1 MPSTPTTRAAA
12 QSLVTAFGA
21 RRGGGRFPGIS
32 RAAVTSAL
40 SQRIVTPGDIS
51 QSVLSLC
58 GPAALLF
65 TTARDEPTRYA
76 QFIIDLYEKGRA
88 KLGSLDIEPGVDAR
102 NYTPPPSV
110 NAADWIGLAS
120 IRDSA
125 NWFFDYQSAK
135 NQFAGITMPN
145 ELLQW
150 FREAGYTEVIN
161 ETNTFFNK
169 NRLNALKASSLFNL
183 GYKVSLFINAKMLSS
198 TEQTDDS
205 STPDHWVVLT
215 SGILLVPSV
224 RFTVYT
230 WGRSRYRVPQGSA
243 LSEDDFL
250 DNYYGFVACRR

>member
-1 MPSTPTTRAAA
+1 MPSTPTARAAA
-12 QSLVTAFGA
+12 QALVTAFGA
-21 RRGGGRFPGIS
+21 RPGGGRFSGIS
-32 RAAVTSAL
+32 RAAVASAL
-40 SQRIVTPGDIS
+40 TQRIATPGAIS

-65 TTARDEPTRYA
+65 TTARDDPTRYA
-76 QFIIDLYEKGRA
+76 QFIIDLYEKGQA
-88 KLGSLDIEPGVDAR
+88 KLGNLDIAPGADAR
-102 NYTPPPSV
+102 TYAPPPSV

-145 ELLQW
+145 ELVQW
-150 FREAGYTEVIN
+150 FKEAGYTEVIN

-169 NRLNALKASSLFNL
+169 NRLNALKASHLFNL
-183 GYKVSLFINAKMLSS
+183 GYKVSLFISAKMLRA
-198 TEQTDDS
+198 TEQTDNS

-224 RFTVYT
+224 RLTVYT
-230 WGRSRYRVPQGSA
+230 WGRPRYRIPQGSA
-243 LSEDDFL
+243 LTESDFL